1 MLLLFKLFSYLP
13 LWLAH
18 ALGAALGWLVFVA
31 SPTYRRRFLANSQQ
45 AGYTFGQVAGAVAHT
60 GRMVAEIPKLWM
72 GKRGKTP
79 ETLGQAEAHFEL
91 ADPSVLE
98 RVNAIYRQGKGVIF
112 LSPHLGCF
120 EIVAQALAELF
131 TAEHGPLTAL
141 YRPARKA
148 WMVDLVA
155 DSRTRPGLE
164 TVPTNL
170 SGVRQ
175 MIKALRKGGAVGLL
189 PDQVP
194 PDGMGLWAPF
204 FGRDAYTMT
213 LAARLASQTGA
224 TVLLSWGERLPHGR
238 GYKFHI
244 HELNQ
249 ALGDDMAVAAQRMNQ
264 EMERLIRACPTQ
276 YLWGYGRYKQPRNE
290 TKEVKEV
297 KNGANGA
304 NSANAA
310 QQDVAL

>member
-1 MLLLFKLFSYLP
+1 MIQLFKWFSLLP
-13 LWLAH
+13 LWLAQSV
-18 ALGAALGWLVFVA
+18 GAVMGWVVFLA
-31 SPTYRRRFLANSQQ
+31 SPTYRRRFLANSRQ
-45 AGYTFGQVAGAVAHT
+45 AGYSFGQVAGAVAHT

-72 GKRGKTP
+72 GQRGKTP

-91 ADPSVLE
+91 ADAEMLD

-148 WMVDLVA
+148 WMADLVA

-175 MIKALRKGGAVGLL
+175 MIKALRRGGSVGLL

-224 TVLLSWGERLPHGR
+224 TVLLCWGQRLSFGR

-244 HELNQ
+244 HELDQ
-249 ALGDDMAVAAQRMNQ
+249 ALGDDMNVAVQRMNL

-276 YLWGYGRYKQPRNE
+276 YLWGYGRYKQPRKE

-297 KNGANGA
+297 KNSP
-304 NSANAA
+304 NSANPA
-310 QQDVAL
+310 QQDVAP